1 MQTINKKFVYSLSIA
16 VSVIFIDLLTKYYV
30 KENYEN
36 LIYGYKILNGFNLV
50 YVENK
55 GISFGLFSELD
66 ISQVLGFISFAVSSY
81 IIYLIKKSNYLIEIS
96 GLSLILGGAI
106 GNGYERV
113 FQGFVVDFIDIYIF
127 KYHWPSFN
135 IADLS
140 ITVGAIF
147 FLFSIARYN

>member
-1 MQTINKKFVYSLSIA
+1 MQIINKKFVCSLSIA
-16 VSVIFIDLLTKYYV
+16 LSVIFIDLLTKYYV

-66 ISQVLGFISFAVSSY
+66 ISQVLGFISFAISSY
-81 IIYLIKKSNYLIEIS
+81 IIYLIKKSNYLIEIL

>member
-66 ISQVLGFISFAVSSY
+66 ISQVLGFISFAISSY
-81 IIYLIKKSNYLIEIS
+81 IIYLIKKSNYLIEIL

>member
-1 MQTINKKFVYSLSIA
+1 MRTINKKFVCSLSIA
-16 VSVIFIDLLTKYYV
+16 LSVIFIDLLTKYYV

-66 ISQVLGFISFAVSSY
+66 ISRVLGFISFAISSY